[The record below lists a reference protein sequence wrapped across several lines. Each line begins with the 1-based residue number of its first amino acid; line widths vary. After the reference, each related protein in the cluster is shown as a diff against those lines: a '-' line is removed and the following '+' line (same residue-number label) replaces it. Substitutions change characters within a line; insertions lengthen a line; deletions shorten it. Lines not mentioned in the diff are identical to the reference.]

1 MTATSVAGRRFT
13 QSEEFLDLARFIAD
27 QSGDPEAAYE
37 SFLLGLEM
45 GMACGSLEPEVL
57 SQTVEIGSERWD
69 HVQEDRIISD
79 PRKPMIRK
87 APPLKFVSSTDFPTE
102 WTLDT

>member
-1 MTATSVAGRRFT
+1 MTATSVAGRRIT
-13 QSEEFLDLARFIAD
+13 QSDEFLDLARCIAD
-27 QSGDPEAAYE
+27 QSADPEATYE

-45 GMACGSLEPEVL
+45 GMACGPLEPKVV
-57 SQTVEIGSERWD
+57 SQTREIGSERRD

-87 APPLKFVSSTDFPTE
+87 APPITFVSSTDFPTE